1 MSVYGTNS
9 PLSQYA
15 IDPQF
20 ATDSKTKAKLGL
32 LGYDQTGQQNAWG
45 KISSWIPGLN
55 LGLNKIA
62 ENVAENNGATDTMGN
77 VGEDFDNRL
86 NKNAIVGGAA
96 MAVGGA
102 VTGNPALAMK
112 GLGMA
117 TQFGGALAFDQ
128 NNLVTEGQY
137 IYR

>member
-1 MSVYGTNS
+1 MSVFGSNS

-20 ATDSKTKAKLGL
+20 ATDPKTKAKLAL
-32 LGYDQTGQQNAWG
+32 AGYKYNGVQNSFG
-45 KISSWIPGLN
+45 KFTSWIPGLN

-96 MAVGGA
+96 MGVAGA